1 MTTLIQLQ
9 NTINDL
15 EGFARNRGLSSIAI
29 CVEFRVQ
36 AEPSIFYS
44 WYDPITA
51 ENTSAWVYNDNPFA
65 GLAEVETL
73 IKTLPSKEDRER
85 NQYLKHLARAVEYGK
100 KVGIDDDFINPLVL
114 QMKRLSENVIEHHPQ
129 RDLDDEIPF

>member
-15 EGFARNRGLSSIAI
+15 EGFARNRGLSSVTIN
-29 CVEFRVQ
+29 VEFRAN

-51 ENTSAWVYNDNPFA
+51 ENTSAWVYNSNPFG
-65 GLAEVETL
+65 GLAEVEAI

-85 NQYLKHLARAVEYGK
+85 NQYLKHLAKAVEYGK
-100 KVGIDDDFINPLVL
+100 KVGLDDTLINPLEL
-114 QMKRLSENVIEHHPQ
+114 QMKRLSANIIEHKPNVE
-129 RDLDDEIPF
+129 DIPF